1 MIERRR
7 DMMLARVVRQF
18 HEGEDVVTLEKAL
31 EAQRLDGEPFTSCI
45 SGDTVPIGTVGMKVK
60 RLRAARGWT
69 QAELAKRA
77 KVARVSIARLETSP
91 KSRRP
96 ALRTIERL
104 AKALGVPVA
113 ELLE

>member
-1 MIERRR
+1 M
-7 DMMLARVVRQF
+7 
-18 HEGEDVVTLEKAL
+18 
-31 EAQRLDGEPFTSCI
+31 
-45 SGDTVPIGTVGMKVK
+45 PIGTVGMKVK

-96 ALRTIERL
+96 ELRTIERL
-104 AKALGVPVA
+104 AKALGVPVT

>member
-1 MIERRR
+1 M
-7 DMMLARVVRQF
+7 
-18 HEGEDVVTLEKAL
+18 T
-31 EAQRLDGEPFTSCI
+31 
-45 SGDTVPIGTVGMKVK
+45 IGTVGMNVK
-60 RLRAARGWT
+60 RLRGARGWT

-77 KVARVSIARLETSP
+77 NVARVSIARLETNP

-96 ALRTIERL
+96 ELRAIERL

>member
-1 MIERRR
+1 M
-7 DMMLARVVRQF
+7 
-18 HEGEDVVTLEKAL
+18 T
-31 EAQRLDGEPFTSCI
+31 
-45 SGDTVPIGTVGMKVK
+45 IGTVGMNVK
-60 RLRAARGWT
+60 QLRGARGWT

-77 KVARVSIARLETSP
+77 NVARVSIARLETSP

-96 ALRTIERL
+96 ELRTIERL

>member
-1 MIERRR
+1 M
-7 DMMLARVVRQF
+7 
-18 HEGEDVVTLEKAL
+18 T
-31 EAQRLDGEPFTSCI
+31 
-45 SGDTVPIGTVGMKVK
+45 IGTVGMNVK
-60 RLRAARGWT
+60 RLRGTRGWT

-77 KVARVSIARLETSP
+77 NVARVSIARLETSP

-96 ALRTIERL
+96 ELRTIERL